1 MLKLACLLLPLA
13 FAAGC
18 GGEPQPEK
26 PKPTVF
32 DPLVEQKQK
41 IPEKVEAAQAQHD
54 AETRR
59 QLDAAEGAAP
69 AEERK

>member
-1 MLKLACLLLPLA
+1 MLKLACLMLPLA
-13 FAAGC
+13 LAAGC
-18 GGEPQPEK
+18 GSDAPPEK

-41 IPEKVEAAQAQHD
+41 IPEKVEAIQAQHD
-54 AETRR
+54 ADTRR